1 MEIRLAY
8 RKAGI
13 VLDVPD
19 SIETDRFGLTVV
31 EEPVAYGQFV
41 ESLKK
46 AGGDGRLAGGSPL
59 IVVNDAYRSTPT
71 EQLLT
76 WLDTFDHTILD
87 RARFLIATGAHSAP
101 SSEQHEQVFGS
112 HLERLRDRV
121 AWHDCRDSGSMVR
134 VGSDRFGCDVLLNR
148 QAVEA
153 ESVFVIGS
161 VEPHY
166 FAGFTGG
173 RKSLFPGLTDLATIE
188 RNHNLANSLEAQPMR
203 LSGNPVA
210 EHLEELLSLI
220 DLDKFFSAQIV
231 MDAGKNIAG
240 VYCGRLDRA
249 FEDAIPMADKLYGH
263 RVTERYDMAIAVLN
277 PPLDRNLYQAQKALE
292 NCQTAIVDGG
302 AAVVVSGC
310 EEGIGS
316 EFFFELARQ
325 WDRTSNRAA
334 DGVVRF
340 GSHKLSR
347 VNAMGRRIGVRL
359 LSELPAEHVQQVFYE
374 PVEDLQQ
381 YVTGFFSNRKNRR
394 LAVVYDAGHT
404 VMQSI
409 NAS

>member
-19 SIETDRFGLTVV
+19 SIDTDRFGLTVV
-31 EEPVAYGQFV
+31 EEPVAYSQFV

-46 AGGDGRLAGGSPL
+46 AGGDGRLDGGDLL

-76 WLDTFDHTILD
+76 WLDAFDHTILD
-87 RARFLIATGAHSAP
+87 RARFLIATGAHSGP
-101 SSEQHEQVFGS
+101 SSEQLEQIFGS
-112 HLERLRDRV
+112 HIERLRDRV
-121 AWHDCRDSGSMVR
+121 AWHDCRDSENMVR

-148 QAVEA
+148 RAVEA

-188 RNHNLANSLEAQPMR
+188 RNHNLANSLEAQPLR

-210 EHLEELLSLI
+210 EHLEELLSLVK
-220 DLDKFFSAQIV
+220 LDKFFSAQIV

-249 FEDAIPMADKLYGH
+249 FVDAIATATKLYGH
-263 RVTERYDMAIAVLN
+263 RVTRLYDMAIAVLN

-292 NCQTAIVDGG
+292 NCQTAVVDDG
-302 AAVVVSGC
+302 AVVVVSGC

-325 WDRTSNRAA
+325 WDRAANRAA

-359 LSELPAEHVQQVFYE
+359 LSELPAKHAQQVFYE
-374 PVEDLQQ
+374 PVGNLQQ
-381 YVTGFFSNRKNRR
+381 YVNEFFSNRKNGR

-404 VMQSI
+404 VLQSI